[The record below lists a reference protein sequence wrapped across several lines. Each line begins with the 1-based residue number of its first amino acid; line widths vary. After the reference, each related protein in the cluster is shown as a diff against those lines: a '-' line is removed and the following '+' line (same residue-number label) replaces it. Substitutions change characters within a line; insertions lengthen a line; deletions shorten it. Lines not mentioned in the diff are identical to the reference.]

1 MNQRPKLRAKTVKF
15 LEENMGNVH
24 DIGCG
29 DNFLDVTSKAQTTKE
44 KIENLDIIKIKNF
57 CTSQNTIK
65 RVKYL

>member
-15 LEENMGNVH
+15 LAENMGNVH
-24 DIGCG
+24 GIGCG
-29 DNFLDVTSKAQTTKE
+29 GTFLAVTPKAQTTKD
-44 KIENLDIIKIKNF
+44 KIENLDFIKMKNL